1 MWSYSQWRYGE
12 CDASRDSNDASYEIF
27 SSSWK
32 QNHSETHLKKDLWF
46 SLPDILNTTGLV
58 LLTFTDNCNTDDC
71 CHGVN
76 GV

>member
-1 MWSYSQWRYGE
+1 MQAETAMMLVMKYLQQFMKTKSF
-12 CDASRDSNDASYEIF
+12 RDS
-27 SSSWK
+27 
-32 QNHSETHLKKDLWF
+32 LKKDLWF

-58 LLTFTDNCNTDDC
+58 LLTFTDNCKTDDC